1 MIRRLKEKYKEIL
14 FKLKYK
20 KFNKKIEKAIK
31 KKRNLIIKTDEKDK
45 QTGKTTA
52 LVSLSKKYNIPIL
65 VKSFW
70 QANYIKKTHKHN
82 NIIHAGNLNSL
93 RGLRRDI
100 VLVEE
105 GFDNNDILFFMKNFK
120 AVIGFKYENTNH

>member
-31 KKRNLIIKTDEKDK
+31 KKRNLIIKTNEKDK

-65 VKSFW
+65 VKSF
-70 QANYIKKTHKHN
+70 
-82 NIIHAGNLNSL
+82 
-93 RGLRRDI
+93 
-100 VLVEE
+100 
-105 GFDNNDILFFMKNFK
+105 
-120 AVIGFKYENTNH
+120 